1 MPEYHIAPSPPFEA
15 SLNRLARRYP
25 HAPADIQAS
34 LESLR
39 MRPEQGN
46 PIPRW
51 RRRVWK
57 LRINSTDIRRGKRF
71 GFRLIYLLEP
81 GVIYPLII
89 YAKTDRAD
97 VSDQEILRALR
108 EIGRDR

>member
-1 MPEYHIAPSPPFEA
+1 
-15 SLNRLARRYP
+15 
-25 HAPADIQAS
+25 
-34 LESLR
+34 

-57 LRINSTDIRRGKRF
+57 LRINSTDIRRGKRY

-97 VSDQEILRALR
+97 VTDQEILRALR